1 MVSKIGIY
9 AGKGTL
15 PIKVAQTITD
25 SGKDVFIIAIKGLT
39 NKDIERFPHK
49 WLRFGQIGAAM
60 KMLRKNYC
68 DELVIIGGAH
78 IPNFFLLFPD
88 FSGLKLFFSL
98 FKVRKNGDASIIKTI
113 INYIEVIQGIK
124 VTGADVYLTD
134 ILMPKGTITNTLPR
148 NNSLNDIRLAE
159 ETCMKVGAKDDG
171 QACLVANGKVIA
183 VEDINGTDFMLYEA
197 LNHKIDN
204 LDGGFL
210 MKTLKPIQDP
220 RVDLPTV
227 GIDTLKLIN
236 QIGLSGIVLQSNK
249 AFIVD
254 KKEMID
260 FANANNLFIHG
271 V

>member
-1 MVSKIGIY
+1 
-9 AGKGTL
+9 
-15 PIKVAQTITD
+15 
-25 SGKDVFIIAIKGLT
+25 
-39 NKDIERFPHK
+39 
-49 WLRFGQIGAAM
+49 
-60 KMLRKNYC
+60 
-68 DELVIIGGAH
+68 
-78 IPNFFLLFPD
+78 
-88 FSGLKLFFSL
+88 
-98 FKVRKNGDASIIKTI
+98 
-113 INYIEVIQGIK
+113 
-124 VTGADVYLTD
+124 
-134 ILMPKGTITNTLPR
+134 
-148 NNSLNDIRLAE
+148 
-159 ETCMKVGAKDDG
+159 
-171 QACLVANGKVIA
+171 
-183 VEDINGTDFMLYEA
+183 MLYEA

-227 GIDTLKLIN
+227 GINTLKLIN

>member
-1 MVSKIGIY
+1 
-9 AGKGTL
+9 
-15 PIKVAQTITD
+15 
-25 SGKDVFIIAIKGLT
+25 
-39 NKDIERFPHK
+39 
-49 WLRFGQIGAAM
+49 
-60 KMLRKNYC
+60 
-68 DELVIIGGAH
+68 
-78 IPNFFLLFPD
+78 
-88 FSGLKLFFSL
+88 
-98 FKVRKNGDASIIKTI
+98 
-113 INYIEVIQGIK
+113 
-124 VTGADVYLTD
+124 
-134 ILMPKGTITNTLPR
+134 MPKGTITNTLPR

-227 GIDTLKLIN
+227 GINTLKLIN

-249 AFIVD
+249 AF
-254 KKEMID
+254 
-260 FANANNLFIHG
+260 LFRYNTKHHFCK
-271 V
+271 

>member
-1 MVSKIGIY
+1 
-9 AGKGTL
+9 
-15 PIKVAQTITD
+15 
-25 SGKDVFIIAIKGLT
+25 
-39 NKDIERFPHK
+39 
-49 WLRFGQIGAAM
+49 
-60 KMLRKNYC
+60 
-68 DELVIIGGAH
+68 
-78 IPNFFLLFPD
+78 
-88 FSGLKLFFSL
+88 
-98 FKVRKNGDASIIKTI
+98 
-113 INYIEVIQGIK
+113 
-124 VTGADVYLTD
+124 
-134 ILMPKGTITNTLPR
+134 MPKGTITNTLPR

-159 ETCMKVGAKDDG
+159 ETCIKVGAKDDG

-227 GIDTLKLIN
+227 GINTLKLIN